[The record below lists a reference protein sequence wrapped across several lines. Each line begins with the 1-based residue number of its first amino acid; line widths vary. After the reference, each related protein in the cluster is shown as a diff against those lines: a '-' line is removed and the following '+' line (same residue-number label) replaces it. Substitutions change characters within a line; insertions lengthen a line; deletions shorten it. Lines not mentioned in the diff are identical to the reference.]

1 MKNWTHSGSLKQ
13 RLSHREEKHRALARR
28 AAAEGIVLLKNEG
41 LLPLKT
47 SDPIA
52 LFGSGAEKT
61 VKGGIGSGDVNNR
74 ENISV
79 YKGIKEAG
87 ASVTN
92 EDWIRDYDKR
102 YKEAREEWKEKILED
117 ARHVQNPFDA
127 YAANPFVLPDGRR
140 ITEQDL
146 NNGDVLNIY
155 GNGIMAQSYPG
166 QYNGI
171 SKIER
176 TEQENQE
183 YIEEYSHFLD
193 EFFVEKEPSQR
204 PELNVCYTDDLAAV
218 TVMIPEALGYTWT
231 YEENGEGNTITTDAP
246 HILQTNPTE
255 VTKLS
260 EPMKMELMFDVKPE
274 SVQIL
279 SWEDSLLGQY
289 QDRADQI
296 PDGTPVEIQENEEG
310 NPEFTAQPGCVYL
323 VQGQWENGTADYG
336 FCTPSE

>member
-1 MKNWTHSGSLKQ
+1 MSKKAKLIVGIGV
-13 RLSHREEKHRALARR
+13 ALLIL
-28 AAAEGIVLLKNEG
+28 IVLVAAGIRNHFMQDEPADKPKADSGYTMQAVYLKKEDGNNIFVELENDMPFTG
-41 LLPLKT
+41 KIPQEELY
-47 SDPIA
+47 DEN
-52 LFGSGAEKT
+52 GEK
-61 VKGGIGSGDVNNR
+61 
-74 ENISV
+74 
-79 YKGIKEAG
+79 
-87 ASVTN
+87 
-92 EDWIRDYDKR
+92 
-102 YKEAREEWKEKILED
+102 
-117 ARHVQNPFDA
+117 
-127 YAANPFVLPDGRR
+127 

-231 YEENGEGNTITTDAP
+231 YEENGESNTITTDAP

-260 EPMKMELMFDVKPE
+260 EPMKMELMFDAKPE

-289 QDRADQI
+289 QDSADQI
-296 PDGTPVEIQENEEG
+296 PDGTPVEVQENEEG

-336 FCTPSE
+336 FWTPSE

>member
-1 MKNWTHSGSLKQ
+1 MSKKAKLIVGIGV
-13 RLSHREEKHRALARR
+13 ALLIL
-28 AAAEGIVLLKNEG
+28 IVLVAAGIRNHFMQDEPADKPKADSGYTMQAVYLKKEDGNNIFVELENDMPFTG
-41 LLPLKT
+41 KIPQEELY
-47 SDPIA
+47 DEN
-52 LFGSGAEKT
+52 GEK
-61 VKGGIGSGDVNNR
+61 
-74 ENISV
+74 
-79 YKGIKEAG
+79 
-87 ASVTN
+87 
-92 EDWIRDYDKR
+92 
-102 YKEAREEWKEKILED
+102 
-117 ARHVQNPFDA
+117 
-127 YAANPFVLPDGRR
+127 

-193 EFFVEKEPSQR
+193 EFFVEKEPSQC

-260 EPMKMELMFDVKPE
+260 EPMKMELMFDAKPE

-289 QDRADQI
+289 QDSADQI

-336 FCTPSE
+336 FWTPSE

>member
-1 MKNWTHSGSLKQ
+1 MSKKAKLIVGIGV
-13 RLSHREEKHRALARR
+13 ALLILIVL
-28 AAAEGIVLLKNEG
+28 AAAGIRNHFMQDEPADKPKADSGYTMQAVYLKKEDGNNIFVELENDMPFTG
-41 LLPLKT
+41 KIPQEELY
-47 SDPIA
+47 DEN
-52 LFGSGAEKT
+52 GEK
-61 VKGGIGSGDVNNR
+61 
-74 ENISV
+74 
-79 YKGIKEAG
+79 
-87 ASVTN
+87 
-92 EDWIRDYDKR
+92 
-102 YKEAREEWKEKILED
+102 
-117 ARHVQNPFDA
+117 
-127 YAANPFVLPDGRR
+127 

-204 PELNVCYTDDLAAV
+204 PELNVCYTDNLAAV
-218 TVMIPEALGYTWT
+218 TVMIPESFSYTWT
-231 YEENGEGNTITTDAP
+231 YEENGESNTITTDAP

-260 EPMKMELMFDVKPE
+260 EPMKMELMFDVKPK

-289 QDRADQI
+289 QDSTDQI
-296 PDGTPVEIQENEEG
+296 PDGTPVEVQENEEG
-310 NPEFTAQPGCVYL
+310 NPEFIAQPGCVYL

-336 FCTPSE
+336 FWTPSE

>member
-1 MKNWTHSGSLKQ
+1 MSKKAKLIVGIGV
-13 RLSHREEKHRALARR
+13 ALLIL
-28 AAAEGIVLLKNEG
+28 IVLVAAGIRNHFMQDEPADKPKADSGYTMQAVYLKKEDGNNIFVELENDMPFTG
-41 LLPLKT
+41 KIPQEELY
-47 SDPIA
+47 DEN
-52 LFGSGAEKT
+52 GEK
-61 VKGGIGSGDVNNR
+61 
-74 ENISV
+74 
-79 YKGIKEAG
+79 
-87 ASVTN
+87 
-92 EDWIRDYDKR
+92 
-102 YKEAREEWKEKILED
+102 
-117 ARHVQNPFDA
+117 
-127 YAANPFVLPDGRR
+127 

-289 QDRADQI
+289 QDSANQI

-336 FCTPSE
+336 FWTPSE

>member
-1 MKNWTHSGSLKQ
+1 MSKKAKLIVGIGV
-13 RLSHREEKHRALARR
+13 ALLIL
-28 AAAEGIVLLKNEG
+28 IVLVAAGIRNHFMQDEQADKPKADSGYTMQAVYLKKEDGNNIFVELENDMPFTG
-41 LLPLKT
+41 KIPQEELY
-47 SDPIA
+47 DEN
-52 LFGSGAEKT
+52 GEK
-61 VKGGIGSGDVNNR
+61 
-74 ENISV
+74 
-79 YKGIKEAG
+79 
-87 ASVTN
+87 
-92 EDWIRDYDKR
+92 
-102 YKEAREEWKEKILED
+102 
-117 ARHVQNPFDA
+117 
-127 YAANPFVLPDGRR
+127 

-260 EPMKMELMFDVKPE
+260 EPMKMELMFDAKPE

-289 QDRADQI
+289 QDSANQI

-336 FCTPSE
+336 FWTPSE

>member
-1 MKNWTHSGSLKQ
+1 MSKKAKLIVGIGV
-13 RLSHREEKHRALARR
+13 ALLIL
-28 AAAEGIVLLKNEG
+28 IVLVAAGIRNHFMQDEQADKPKADSGYTMQAVYLKKEDGNNIFVELENDMPFTG
-41 LLPLKT
+41 KIPQEELY
-47 SDPIA
+47 DEN
-52 LFGSGAEKT
+52 GEK
-61 VKGGIGSGDVNNR
+61 
-74 ENISV
+74 
-79 YKGIKEAG
+79 
-87 ASVTN
+87 
-92 EDWIRDYDKR
+92 
-102 YKEAREEWKEKILED
+102 
-117 ARHVQNPFDA
+117 
-127 YAANPFVLPDGRR
+127 

-260 EPMKMELMFDVKPE
+260 EPMKMELMFDAKPE

-289 QDRADQI
+289 QDSANQI
-296 PDGTPVEIQENEEG
+296 PDGTPVEVQENEEG

-336 FCTPSE
+336 FWTPSE

>member
-1 MKNWTHSGSLKQ
+1 MSKKAKLIVGIGV
-13 RLSHREEKHRALARR
+13 ALLIL
-28 AAAEGIVLLKNEG
+28 IVLVAAGIRNHFMQDEPADKPKADSGYTMQAVYLKKEDGNNIFVELENDMPFTG
-41 LLPLKT
+41 KIPQEELY
-47 SDPIA
+47 DEN
-52 LFGSGAEKT
+52 GEK
-61 VKGGIGSGDVNNR
+61 
-74 ENISV
+74 
-79 YKGIKEAG
+79 
-87 ASVTN
+87 
-92 EDWIRDYDKR
+92 
-102 YKEAREEWKEKILED
+102 
-117 ARHVQNPFDA
+117 
-127 YAANPFVLPDGRR
+127 

-260 EPMKMELMFDVKPE
+260 EPMKMKLMFDVKPE

-289 QDRADQI
+289 QDSADQI

-310 NPEFTAQPGCVYL
+310 NPEFIAQPGCVYL
-323 VQGQWENGTADYG
+323 VQGQWENGTVDYG
-336 FCTPSE
+336 FWTPSE

>member
-1 MKNWTHSGSLKQ
+1 MSKKAKLIVGIGV
-13 RLSHREEKHRALARR
+13 ALLILIVL
-28 AAAEGIVLLKNEG
+28 AAAGIRNHFMQDEPADKPKADSGYTMQAVYLKKEDGNNIFVELENDMPFTG
-41 LLPLKT
+41 KIPQEELY
-47 SDPIA
+47 DEN
-52 LFGSGAEKT
+52 GEK
-61 VKGGIGSGDVNNR
+61 
-74 ENISV
+74 
-79 YKGIKEAG
+79 
-87 ASVTN
+87 
-92 EDWIRDYDKR
+92 
-102 YKEAREEWKEKILED
+102 
-117 ARHVQNPFDA
+117 
-127 YAANPFVLPDGRR
+127 

-231 YEENGEGNTITTDAP
+231 YEENGESNTITTDAP

-260 EPMKMELMFDVKPE
+260 EPMKMELMFDAKPE

-289 QDRADQI
+289 QDSANQI
-296 PDGTPVEIQENEEG
+296 PDGTPVEVRENEEG

-336 FCTPSE
+336 FWTPSE

>member
-1 MKNWTHSGSLKQ
+1 MSKKAKLIVGIGV
-13 RLSHREEKHRALARR
+13 ALLILIVL
-28 AAAEGIVLLKNEG
+28 AAAGIRNHFMQDEPADKPKADSGYTMQAVYLKKEDGNNIFVELENDMPFTG
-41 LLPLKT
+41 KIPQEELY
-47 SDPIA
+47 DEN
-52 LFGSGAEKT
+52 GEK
-61 VKGGIGSGDVNNR
+61 
-74 ENISV
+74 
-79 YKGIKEAG
+79 
-87 ASVTN
+87 
-92 EDWIRDYDKR
+92 
-102 YKEAREEWKEKILED
+102 
-117 ARHVQNPFDA
+117 
-127 YAANPFVLPDGRR
+127 

-289 QDRADQI
+289 QDSADQI
-296 PDGTPVEIQENEEG
+296 PDGTPVEVQENEEG

-336 FCTPSE
+336 FWTPSE

>member
-1 MKNWTHSGSLKQ
+1 MSKKAKLIVGIGV
-13 RLSHREEKHRALARR
+13 ALLIL
-28 AAAEGIVLLKNEG
+28 IVLVAAGIRNHFMQDEPADKPKADSGYTMQAVYLKKEDGNNIFVELENDMPFTG
-41 LLPLKT
+41 KIPQEELY
-47 SDPIA
+47 DEN
-52 LFGSGAEKT
+52 GEK
-61 VKGGIGSGDVNNR
+61 
-74 ENISV
+74 
-79 YKGIKEAG
+79 
-87 ASVTN
+87 
-92 EDWIRDYDKR
+92 
-102 YKEAREEWKEKILED
+102 
-117 ARHVQNPFDA
+117 
-127 YAANPFVLPDGRR
+127 

-231 YEENGEGNTITTDAP
+231 YEENGESNTITTDAP

-289 QDRADQI
+289 QDSTDQI

-336 FCTPSE
+336 FWTPSE

>member
-1 MKNWTHSGSLKQ
+1 MSKKAKLIVGIGV
-13 RLSHREEKHRALARR
+13 ALLILIVL
-28 AAAEGIVLLKNEG
+28 AAAGIRNHFMQDEPADKPKADSGYTMQAVYLKKEDGNNIFVELENDMPFTG
-41 LLPLKT
+41 KIPQEELY
-47 SDPIA
+47 DEN
-52 LFGSGAEKT
+52 GEK
-61 VKGGIGSGDVNNR
+61 
-74 ENISV
+74 
-79 YKGIKEAG
+79 
-87 ASVTN
+87 
-92 EDWIRDYDKR
+92 
-102 YKEAREEWKEKILED
+102 
-117 ARHVQNPFDA
+117 
-127 YAANPFVLPDGRR
+127 

-204 PELNVCYTDDLAAV
+204 PELNVCYTDNLAAV
-218 TVMIPEALGYTWT
+218 TVMIPESFSYTWT
-231 YEENGEGNTITTDAP
+231 YEENGESNTITTDAP

-289 QDRADQI
+289 QDSTDQI
-296 PDGTPVEIQENEEG
+296 PDGTPVEVQENEEG
-310 NPEFTAQPGCVYL
+310 NPEFIAQPGCVYL

-336 FCTPSE
+336 FWTPSE

>member
-1 MKNWTHSGSLKQ
+1 MSKKAKLIVGIGV
-13 RLSHREEKHRALARR
+13 ALLIL
-28 AAAEGIVLLKNEG
+28 IVLVAAGIRNHFMQDEQADKPKADSGYTMQAVYLKKEDGNNIFVELENDMPFTG
-41 LLPLKT
+41 KIPQEELY
-47 SDPIA
+47 DEN
-52 LFGSGAEKT
+52 GEK
-61 VKGGIGSGDVNNR
+61 
-74 ENISV
+74 
-79 YKGIKEAG
+79 
-87 ASVTN
+87 
-92 EDWIRDYDKR
+92 
-102 YKEAREEWKEKILED
+102 
-117 ARHVQNPFDA
+117 
-127 YAANPFVLPDGRR
+127 

-204 PELNVCYTDDLAAV
+204 PELNVSYTDDLAAV
-218 TVMIPEALGYTWT
+218 TVMIPEAFSYTWT
-231 YEENGEGNTITTDAP
+231 YEENGESNTITTDAP

-289 QDRADQI
+289 QDSTDQI
-296 PDGTPVEIQENEEG
+296 PDGTPVEVQENEEG

-336 FCTPSE
+336 FWTPSE

>member
-1 MKNWTHSGSLKQ
+1 MSKKAKLIVGIGV
-13 RLSHREEKHRALARR
+13 ALLIL
-28 AAAEGIVLLKNEG
+28 IVLVAAGIRNHFMQDEPADKPKADSGYTMQAVYLKKEDGNNIFVELENDMPFTG
-41 LLPLKT
+41 KIPQEELY
-47 SDPIA
+47 DEN
-52 LFGSGAEKT
+52 GEK
-61 VKGGIGSGDVNNR
+61 
-74 ENISV
+74 
-79 YKGIKEAG
+79 
-87 ASVTN
+87 
-92 EDWIRDYDKR
+92 
-102 YKEAREEWKEKILED
+102 
-117 ARHVQNPFDA
+117 
-127 YAANPFVLPDGRR
+127 

-231 YEENGEGNTITTDAP
+231 YEENGESNTITTDAP

-260 EPMKMELMFDVKPE
+260 EPMKMELMFDAKPE

-289 QDRADQI
+289 QDSANQI
-296 PDGTPVEIQENEEG
+296 PDGTPVEVQENEKG

-336 FCTPSE
+336 FWTPSE

>member
-1 MKNWTHSGSLKQ
+1 MSKKAKLIVGIGV
-13 RLSHREEKHRALARR
+13 ALLIL
-28 AAAEGIVLLKNEG
+28 IVLVAAGIRNHFMQDEPADKPKADSGYTMQAVYLKKEDGNNIFVELENDMPFTG
-41 LLPLKT
+41 KIPQEELY
-47 SDPIA
+47 DEN
-52 LFGSGAEKT
+52 GEK
-61 VKGGIGSGDVNNR
+61 
-74 ENISV
+74 
-79 YKGIKEAG
+79 
-87 ASVTN
+87 
-92 EDWIRDYDKR
+92 
-102 YKEAREEWKEKILED
+102 
-117 ARHVQNPFDA
+117 
-127 YAANPFVLPDGRR
+127 

-231 YEENGEGNTITTDAP
+231 YEENGESNTITTDAP

-289 QDRADQI
+289 QDSANQI
-296 PDGTPVEIQENEEG
+296 PDGTPVEVQENEEG

-336 FCTPSE
+336 FWTPSE

>member
-1 MKNWTHSGSLKQ
+1 MSKKAKLIVGIGV
-13 RLSHREEKHRALARR
+13 ALLIL
-28 AAAEGIVLLKNEG
+28 IVLVAAGIRNHFMQDEPADKPKADSGYTMQAVYLKKEDGNNIFVELENDMPFTG
-41 LLPLKT
+41 KIPQEELY
-47 SDPIA
+47 DEN
-52 LFGSGAEKT
+52 GEK
-61 VKGGIGSGDVNNR
+61 
-74 ENISV
+74 
-79 YKGIKEAG
+79 
-87 ASVTN
+87 
-92 EDWIRDYDKR
+92 
-102 YKEAREEWKEKILED
+102 
-117 ARHVQNPFDA
+117 
-127 YAANPFVLPDGRR
+127 

-336 FCTPSE
+336 FWTPSE

>member
-1 MKNWTHSGSLKQ
+1 MQAVYLKKEDGNNIFVELENDMPFTGKIPQ
-13 RLSHREEKHRALARR
+13 EELYD
-28 AAAEGIVLLKNEG
+28 ENG
-41 LLPLKT
+41 
-47 SDPIA
+47 
-52 LFGSGAEKT
+52 EK
-61 VKGGIGSGDVNNR
+61 
-74 ENISV
+74 
-79 YKGIKEAG
+79 
-87 ASVTN
+87 
-92 EDWIRDYDKR
+92 
-102 YKEAREEWKEKILED
+102 
-117 ARHVQNPFDA
+117 
-127 YAANPFVLPDGRR
+127 

-231 YEENGEGNTITTDAP
+231 YEENGESNTITTDAP

-260 EPMKMELMFDVKPE
+260 EPMKMELMFDAKPE

-289 QDRADQI
+289 QDSANQI
-296 PDGTPVEIQENEEG
+296 PDGTPVEVQENEEG

-336 FCTPSE
+336 FWTPSE

>member
-1 MKNWTHSGSLKQ
+1 MRKNTKIIVGVGVVLVALIILAAVGIRNYFKQEEAPNETQTDGGYTMQAVYLKKENGNNIFVE
-13 RLSHREEKHRALARR
+13 LENDMPFT
-28 AAAEGIVLLKNEG
+28 GIVPKGELYDEEG
-41 LLPLKT
+41 
-47 SDPIA
+47 
-52 LFGSGAEKT
+52 EK
-61 VKGGIGSGDVNNR
+61 
-74 ENISV
+74 
-79 YKGIKEAG
+79 
-87 ASVTN
+87 
-92 EDWIRDYDKR
+92 
-102 YKEAREEWKEKILED
+102 
-117 ARHVQNPFDA
+117 
-127 YAANPFVLPDGRR
+127 

-155 GNGIMAQSYPG
+155 GNGVMAQSYPA
-166 QYNGI
+166 QYHGI
-171 SKIER
+171 TKIER

-193 EFFVEKEPSQR
+193 EFFVEREPSQR
-204 PELNVCYTDDLAAV
+204 PELNVSYTDDLAAV
-218 TVMIPEALGYTWT
+218 TVMIPEAFSYTWT
-231 YEENGEGNTITTDAP
+231 YEENGESRTITTDAP

-289 QDRADQI
+289 QDSTDQI
-296 PDGTPVEIQENEEG
+296 PDGTPVEVQENEEG

-336 FCTPSE
+336 FWTPSE

>member
-1 MKNWTHSGSLKQ
+1 MSKKAKLIVGIGV
-13 RLSHREEKHRALARR
+13 ALLIL
-28 AAAEGIVLLKNEG
+28 IVLVAAGIRNHFMQDEPADKPKADSGYTMQAVYLKKEDGNNIFVELENDMPFTG
-41 LLPLKT
+41 KIPQEELY
-47 SDPIA
+47 DEN
-52 LFGSGAEKT
+52 GEK
-61 VKGGIGSGDVNNR
+61 
-74 ENISV
+74 
-79 YKGIKEAG
+79 
-87 ASVTN
+87 
-92 EDWIRDYDKR
+92 
-102 YKEAREEWKEKILED
+102 
-117 ARHVQNPFDA
+117 
-127 YAANPFVLPDGRR
+127 

-289 QDRADQI
+289 QDSADQI
-296 PDGTPVEIQENEEG
+296 PDGTPVEVQENEEG
-310 NPEFTAQPGCVYL
+310 NPEFIAQPGCVYL

-336 FCTPSE
+336 FWTPSE

>member
-1 MKNWTHSGSLKQ
+1 MSKKAKLIVGIGV
-13 RLSHREEKHRALARR
+13 ALLIL
-28 AAAEGIVLLKNEG
+28 IVLVAAGIRNHFMQDEPADKPKADSGYTMQAVYLKKEDGNNIFVELENDMPFTG
-41 LLPLKT
+41 KIPQEELY
-47 SDPIA
+47 DEN
-52 LFGSGAEKT
+52 GEK
-61 VKGGIGSGDVNNR
+61 
-74 ENISV
+74 
-79 YKGIKEAG
+79 
-87 ASVTN
+87 
-92 EDWIRDYDKR
+92 
-102 YKEAREEWKEKILED
+102 
-117 ARHVQNPFDA
+117 
-127 YAANPFVLPDGRR
+127 

-231 YEENGEGNTITTDAP
+231 YEENGESNTITTDAP

-289 QDRADQI
+289 QDSADQI

-336 FCTPSE
+336 FWTPSE

>member
-1 MKNWTHSGSLKQ
+1 MSKKAKLIVGIGV
-13 RLSHREEKHRALARR
+13 ALLILIVL
-28 AAAEGIVLLKNEG
+28 AAAGIRNHFMQDEPADKPKADSGYTMQAVYLKKEDGNNIFVELENDMPFTG
-41 LLPLKT
+41 KIPQEELY
-47 SDPIA
+47 DEN
-52 LFGSGAEKT
+52 GEK
-61 VKGGIGSGDVNNR
+61 
-74 ENISV
+74 
-79 YKGIKEAG
+79 
-87 ASVTN
+87 
-92 EDWIRDYDKR
+92 
-102 YKEAREEWKEKILED
+102 
-117 ARHVQNPFDA
+117 
-127 YAANPFVLPDGRR
+127 

-289 QDRADQI
+289 QDSADQI

-336 FCTPSE
+336 FWTPSE

>member
-1 MKNWTHSGSLKQ
+1 MSKKAKLIVGIGV
-13 RLSHREEKHRALARR
+13 ALLIL
-28 AAAEGIVLLKNEG
+28 IVLVAAGIRNHFMQDEPADKPKADSGYTMQAVYLKKEDGNNIFVELENDMPFTG
-41 LLPLKT
+41 KIPQEELY
-47 SDPIA
+47 DEN
-52 LFGSGAEKT
+52 GEK
-61 VKGGIGSGDVNNR
+61 
-74 ENISV
+74 
-79 YKGIKEAG
+79 
-87 ASVTN
+87 
-92 EDWIRDYDKR
+92 
-102 YKEAREEWKEKILED
+102 
-117 ARHVQNPFDA
+117 
-127 YAANPFVLPDGRR
+127 

-260 EPMKMELMFDVKPE
+260 EPMKMELMFDAKPE

-289 QDRADQI
+289 QDSANQI
-296 PDGTPVEIQENEEG
+296 PDGTPVEVQENEEG

-336 FCTPSE
+336 FWTPSE

>member
-1 MKNWTHSGSLKQ
+1 MSKKAKLIVGIGV
-13 RLSHREEKHRALARR
+13 ALLIL
-28 AAAEGIVLLKNEG
+28 IVLVAAGIRNHFMQDEQADKPKADSGYTMQAVYLKKEDGNNIFVELENDMPFTG
-41 LLPLKT
+41 KIPQEELY
-47 SDPIA
+47 DEN
-52 LFGSGAEKT
+52 GEK
-61 VKGGIGSGDVNNR
+61 
-74 ENISV
+74 
-79 YKGIKEAG
+79 
-87 ASVTN
+87 
-92 EDWIRDYDKR
+92 
-102 YKEAREEWKEKILED
+102 
-117 ARHVQNPFDA
+117 
-127 YAANPFVLPDGRR
+127 

-155 GNGIMAQSYPG
+155 GNGIMTQSYPG

-231 YEENGEGNTITTDAP
+231 YEENGESNTITTDAP

-260 EPMKMELMFDVKPE
+260 EPMKMELMFDAKPE

-289 QDRADQI
+289 QDSANQI
-296 PDGTPVEIQENEEG
+296 PDGTPVEVQENEEG

-336 FCTPSE
+336 FWTPSE

>member
-1 MKNWTHSGSLKQ
+1 MSKKAKLIVGIGV
-13 RLSHREEKHRALARR
+13 ALLIL
-28 AAAEGIVLLKNEG
+28 IVLVAAGIRNHFMQDEPADKPKADSGYTMQAVYLKKEDGNNIFVELENDMPFTG
-41 LLPLKT
+41 KIPQEELY
-47 SDPIA
+47 DEN
-52 LFGSGAEKT
+52 GEK
-61 VKGGIGSGDVNNR
+61 
-74 ENISV
+74 
-79 YKGIKEAG
+79 
-87 ASVTN
+87 
-92 EDWIRDYDKR
+92 
-102 YKEAREEWKEKILED
+102 
-117 ARHVQNPFDA
+117 
-127 YAANPFVLPDGRR
+127 

-260 EPMKMELMFDVKPE
+260 EPMKMKLMFDVKPE

-289 QDRADQI
+289 QDSADQI

-336 FCTPSE
+336 FWTPSE

>member
-1 MKNWTHSGSLKQ
+1 MSKKAKLIVGIGV
-13 RLSHREEKHRALARR
+13 ALLIL
-28 AAAEGIVLLKNEG
+28 IVLVAAGIRNHFMQDEPADKPKADSGYTMQAVYLKKEDGNNIFVELENDMPFTG
-41 LLPLKT
+41 KIPQEELY
-47 SDPIA
+47 DEN
-52 LFGSGAEKT
+52 GEK
-61 VKGGIGSGDVNNR
+61 
-74 ENISV
+74 
-79 YKGIKEAG
+79 
-87 ASVTN
+87 
-92 EDWIRDYDKR
+92 
-102 YKEAREEWKEKILED
+102 
-117 ARHVQNPFDA
+117 
-127 YAANPFVLPDGRR
+127 

-193 EFFVEKEPSQR
+193 EFFVEREPSQR
-204 PELNVCYTDDLAAV
+204 PELNVSYTDDLAAV
-218 TVMIPEALGYTWT
+218 TVMIPEAFSYTWT
-231 YEENGEGNTITTDAP
+231 YEENGESNTITTDAP

-289 QDRADQI
+289 QDSADQI
-296 PDGTPVEIQENEEG
+296 PDGTPVEVQENEEG

-336 FCTPSE
+336 FWTPSE

>member
-1 MKNWTHSGSLKQ
+1 MSKKAKLIVGIGV
-13 RLSHREEKHRALARR
+13 ALLIL
-28 AAAEGIVLLKNEG
+28 IVLVAAGIRNHFMQDEPADKPKADSGYTMQAVYLKKEDGNNIFVELENDMPFTG
-41 LLPLKT
+41 KIPQEELY
-47 SDPIA
+47 DEN
-52 LFGSGAEKT
+52 GEK
-61 VKGGIGSGDVNNR
+61 
-74 ENISV
+74 
-79 YKGIKEAG
+79 
-87 ASVTN
+87 
-92 EDWIRDYDKR
+92 
-102 YKEAREEWKEKILED
+102 
-117 ARHVQNPFDA
+117 
-127 YAANPFVLPDGRR
+127 

-193 EFFVEKEPSQR
+193 KFFVEKEPSQR

-289 QDRADQI
+289 QDSADQI

-336 FCTPSE
+336 FWTPSE

>member
-1 MKNWTHSGSLKQ
+1 MSKKAKLIVGIGV
-13 RLSHREEKHRALARR
+13 ALLILIVL
-28 AAAEGIVLLKNEG
+28 AAAGIRNHFMQDEPADKPKADSGYTMQAVYLKKEDGNNIFVELENDMPFTG
-41 LLPLKT
+41 KIPQEELY
-47 SDPIA
+47 DEN
-52 LFGSGAEKT
+52 GEK
-61 VKGGIGSGDVNNR
+61 
-74 ENISV
+74 
-79 YKGIKEAG
+79 
-87 ASVTN
+87 
-92 EDWIRDYDKR
+92 
-102 YKEAREEWKEKILED
+102 
-117 ARHVQNPFDA
+117 
-127 YAANPFVLPDGRR
+127 

-231 YEENGEGNTITTDAP
+231 YEENGESNTITTDAP

-289 QDRADQI
+289 QDSANQI
-296 PDGTPVEIQENEEG
+296 PDGIPVEVQENEEG

-336 FCTPSE
+336 FWTPSE

>member
-1 MKNWTHSGSLKQ
+1 MSKKAKLIVGIGV
-13 RLSHREEKHRALARR
+13 ALLIL
-28 AAAEGIVLLKNEG
+28 IVLVAAGIRNHFMQDEPADKPKADSGYTMQAVYLKKEDGNNIFVELENDMPFTG
-41 LLPLKT
+41 KIPQEELY
-47 SDPIA
+47 DEN
-52 LFGSGAEKT
+52 GEK
-61 VKGGIGSGDVNNR
+61 
-74 ENISV
+74 
-79 YKGIKEAG
+79 
-87 ASVTN
+87 
-92 EDWIRDYDKR
+92 
-102 YKEAREEWKEKILED
+102 
-117 ARHVQNPFDA
+117 
-127 YAANPFVLPDGRR
+127 

-231 YEENGEGNTITTDAP
+231 YEENREGNTITTDAP

-289 QDRADQI
+289 QDSADQI

-336 FCTPSE
+336 FWTPSE

>member
-1 MKNWTHSGSLKQ
+1 MSKKAKLIVGIGV
-13 RLSHREEKHRALARR
+13 ALLIL
-28 AAAEGIVLLKNEG
+28 IVLVAAGIRNHFMQDEQADKPKADSGYTMQAVYLKKEDGNNIFVELENDMPFTG
-41 LLPLKT
+41 KIPQEELY
-47 SDPIA
+47 DEN
-52 LFGSGAEKT
+52 GEK
-61 VKGGIGSGDVNNR
+61 
-74 ENISV
+74 
-79 YKGIKEAG
+79 
-87 ASVTN
+87 
-92 EDWIRDYDKR
+92 
-102 YKEAREEWKEKILED
+102 
-117 ARHVQNPFDA
+117 
-127 YAANPFVLPDGRR
+127 

-231 YEENGEGNTITTDAP
+231 YEENGESNTITTDAP

-289 QDRADQI
+289 QDSADQI

-336 FCTPSE
+336 FWTPSE

>member
-1 MKNWTHSGSLKQ
+1 MSKKAKLIVGIGV
-13 RLSHREEKHRALARR
+13 ALLIL
-28 AAAEGIVLLKNEG
+28 IVLVAAGIRNHFMQDEPADKPKADSGYTMQAVYLKKEDGNNIFVELENDMPFTG
-41 LLPLKT
+41 KIPQEELY
-47 SDPIA
+47 DEN
-52 LFGSGAEKT
+52 GEK
-61 VKGGIGSGDVNNR
+61 
-74 ENISV
+74 
-79 YKGIKEAG
+79 
-87 ASVTN
+87 
-92 EDWIRDYDKR
+92 
-102 YKEAREEWKEKILED
+102 
-117 ARHVQNPFDA
+117 
-127 YAANPFVLPDGRR
+127 

-289 QDRADQI
+289 QDSADQI
-296 PDGTPVEIQENEEG
+296 PDGTPVEVQENEEG
-310 NPEFTAQPGCVYL
+310 NPEFIAQPGCVYL
-323 VQGQWENGTADYG
+323 VQGQWENGTVDYG
-336 FCTPSE
+336 FRVPAE

>member
-1 MKNWTHSGSLKQ
+1 MSKKAKLIVGIGV
-13 RLSHREEKHRALARR
+13 ALLIL
-28 AAAEGIVLLKNEG
+28 IVLVAAGIRNHFMQDEEADKPKADSGYTMQAVYLKKGDGNNIFVELENDMPFTG
-41 LLPLKT
+41 KIPQEELY
-47 SDPIA
+47 DEN
-52 LFGSGAEKT
+52 GEK
-61 VKGGIGSGDVNNR
+61 
-74 ENISV
+74 
-79 YKGIKEAG
+79 
-87 ASVTN
+87 
-92 EDWIRDYDKR
+92 
-102 YKEAREEWKEKILED
+102 
-117 ARHVQNPFDA
+117 
-127 YAANPFVLPDGRR
+127 

-289 QDRADQI
+289 QDSADQI

-336 FCTPSE
+336 FWTPSE

>member
-1 MKNWTHSGSLKQ
+1 MSKKAKLIVGIGV
-13 RLSHREEKHRALARR
+13 ALLIL
-28 AAAEGIVLLKNEG
+28 IVLVAAGIRNHFMQDEPADKPKADSGYTMQAVYLKKEDGNNIFVELENDMPFTG
-41 LLPLKT
+41 KIPQEELY
-47 SDPIA
+47 DEN
-52 LFGSGAEKT
+52 GEK
-61 VKGGIGSGDVNNR
+61 
-74 ENISV
+74 
-79 YKGIKEAG
+79 
-87 ASVTN
+87 
-92 EDWIRDYDKR
+92 
-102 YKEAREEWKEKILED
+102 
-117 ARHVQNPFDA
+117 
-127 YAANPFVLPDGRR
+127 

-231 YEENGEGNTITTDAP
+231 YEENGESNTITTDAP

-336 FCTPSE
+336 FWTPSE

>member
-1 MKNWTHSGSLKQ
+1 MSKKAKLIVGIGV
-13 RLSHREEKHRALARR
+13 ALLIL
-28 AAAEGIVLLKNEG
+28 IVLVAAGIRNHFMQDEPADKPKADSGYTMQAVYLKKEDGNNIFVELENDMPFTG
-41 LLPLKT
+41 KIPQEELY
-47 SDPIA
+47 DEN
-52 LFGSGAEKT
+52 GEK
-61 VKGGIGSGDVNNR
+61 
-74 ENISV
+74 
-79 YKGIKEAG
+79 
-87 ASVTN
+87 
-92 EDWIRDYDKR
+92 
-102 YKEAREEWKEKILED
+102 
-117 ARHVQNPFDA
+117 
-127 YAANPFVLPDGRR
+127 

-231 YEENGEGNTITTDAP
+231 YEENGESNTITTDAP

-260 EPMKMELMFDVKPE
+260 EPMKMELMFDAKPE

-296 PDGTPVEIQENEEG
+296 PDGTPVEVQENEEG

-336 FCTPSE
+336 FWTPSE